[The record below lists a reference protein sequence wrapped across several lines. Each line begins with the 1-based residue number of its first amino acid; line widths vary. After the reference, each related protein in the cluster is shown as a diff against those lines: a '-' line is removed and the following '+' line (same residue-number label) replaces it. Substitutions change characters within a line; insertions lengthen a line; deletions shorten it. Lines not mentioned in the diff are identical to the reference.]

1 MATFPRSVSL
11 AVFRAHIENG
21 LSVAIGVGITG
32 LGAGLALDFHSG
44 IAAATGAVC
53 VSISDRTDPLRQK
66 IWIMGFAFLSACFF
80 TALSSFSRF
89 HPPVFIA
96 AVAFT
101 GLWVGLISAYG
112 KWVLSLAMTCV
123 LAFVFAMGE
132 YFPTVSDAADHLI
145 LFVCGALTYT
155 TYSVISAWLFD
166 DRARRLLLA
175 EAMRAFAEYLRAKA
189 ALYNPD
195 TEGPATFRA
204 LIDAHA
210 ALADRLQAARDAL
223 FARRNHRMQLK
234 RIDTLIALLDAF
246 ETVLSSDAD
255 LETLRNAPQ
264 RDLLWRLNSF
274 VHQMADEIERLTL
287 ALRARHGHTAPLRHA
302 EESRQLLEMIRAVQE
317 AAPDDPVIHAFTATA
332 NKLVLADSYVAA
344 LATALDDATEP
355 STVAANLDLDL
366 FRQDGPRGPGLL
378 LRQFR
383 WRAPAFRYAVRLS
396 LAMTAGLLIT
406 IAFPRFAQA
415 NWILLT
421 IALIMRANYSVTRQ
435 RRWDRVTGT
444 LIGCALAVTFINTLP
459 APVLLLLIVV
469 AVGTSHAYGLVA
481 YRITAVGAS
490 ISALLLLHFVAP
502 STETQF
508 FERIV
513 DTLIGAGLSWAF
525 SYLLPNW
532 EREDVPRT
540 VRGLLAADAAF
551 ADAALR
557 LIHGRQKYRLARKKA
572 LDAVA
577 QLSGAIRRLA
587 DEPNSNRRALASLG
601 ELLGANYLLASDLS
615 SMPVLV
621 KLRAKEL
628 DTDAADVAISEVRER
643 VIALLQPDAVH
654 EHRDQPPPRHS
665 LTDLHGSEA
674 MEVLGRRLAH
684 IEHAARKVARL
695 AARPVIED
703 IFCAR
708 RRTSGVDRTGV

>member
-1 MATFPRSVSL
+1 MAALPRSVSL

-21 LSVAIGVGITG
+21 LSVGIGVGLTG
-32 LGAGLALDFHSG
+32 LAVGFTMGLPAA
-44 IAAATGAVC
+44 IAAATGAIC

-66 IWIMGFAFLSACFF
+66 IWIMSFAFLSACFF

-89 HPPVFIA
+89 SPPVFIA

-101 GLWVGLISAYG
+101 GLWCGLISAYG
-112 KWVLSLAMTCV
+112 KWVMSLAMTCV

-132 YFPTVSDAADHLI
+132 YFPTVSDAADHLM
-145 LFVCGALTYT
+145 LFICGALTYT
-155 TYSVISAWLFD
+155 TYAVMVAWLFD
-166 DRARRLLLA
+166 DRGRRLLLA
-175 EAMRAFAEYLRAKA
+175 EAMRAFADYLRAKA

-195 TEGPATFRA
+195 TEGTAAFRA

-210 ALADRLQAARDAL
+210 ALADRLQTARDSL
-223 FARRNHRMQLK
+223 FARRWYRMQLK

-255 LETLRNAPQ
+255 FETLRNAPQ
-264 RDLLWRLNSF
+264 RDLLWRLNGF
-274 VHQMADEIERLTL
+274 VHQMADEIEHLTL
-287 ALRARHGHTAPLRHA
+287 ALRFRHGHAAPLRHA
-302 EESRQLLEMIRAVQE
+302 EESRQLLEMVSTAQD
-317 AAPDDPVIHAFTATA
+317 AAPNDPVIHAFAATA
-332 NKLVLADSYVAA
+332 NKLVLADTYVAA
-344 LATALDDATEP
+344 LATALDNATPP
-355 STVAANLDLDL
+355 STVAAGLDLDL
-366 FRQDGPRGPGLL
+366 FRQDGPRGLGLL

-396 LAMTAGLLIT
+396 LAMTAGLMLT

-415 NWILLT
+415 NWVLLT

-459 APVLLLLIVV
+459 APMLLLLIVL

-481 YRITAVGAS
+481 YRITAIGAS
-490 ISALLLLHFVAP
+490 ISALLLLHFVDP
-502 STETQF
+502 SVNAQF

-525 SYLLPNW
+525 SHLLPNW
-532 EREDVPRT
+532 ERDDLPRT

-557 LIHGRQKYRLARKKA
+557 LEHGRQRYRLARKKT

-601 ELLGANYLLASDLS
+601 ELLGTNYLLASDLS

-621 KLRAKEL
+621 KLHAPEL
-628 DTDAADVAISEVRER
+628 DKPSAEAAIAQVRER
-643 VIALLQPDAVH
+643 VVSLLQPDAAQDNPNGDVSQ
-654 EHRDQPPPRHS
+654 RGGFA
-665 LTDLHGSEA
+665 DLHGSGA
-674 MEVLGRRLAH
+674 MEVLARRLAH
-684 IEHAARKVARL
+684 IEQAARKVARL
-695 AARPVIED
+695 ARRPVIE
-703 IFCAR
+703 A
-708 RRTSGVDRTGV
+708 V

>member
-21 LSVAIGVGITG
+21 LWVAFGVGLTG
-32 LGAGLALDFHSG
+32 LTLGTALGLPAGV
-44 IAAATGAVC
+44 AAATGAVC
-53 VSISDRTDPLRQK
+53 VSVADRTDPLRQK
-66 IWIMGFAFLSACFF
+66 VWIMGFAFLCASVFSG
-80 TALSSFSRF
+80 LSSFSRF
-89 HPPVFIA
+89 SPA
-96 AVAFT
+96 AFMLATAFT
-101 GLWVGLISAYG
+101 GLWAGLISAYG

-132 YFPTVSDAADHLI
+132 HFQTLSDAADHLM
-145 LFVCGALTYT
+145 LFVCGGMVYT
-155 TYSVISAWLFD
+155 AYAVLVAWLFD
-166 DRARRLLLA
+166 DRGRRLLLA
-175 EAMRAFAEYLRAKA
+175 EAMRAFADYLRAKA

-195 TEGPATFRA
+195 TEGPGALRA
-204 LIDAHA
+204 VIDTHA
-210 ALADRLQAARDAL
+210 ALADKLQAARDSL
-223 FARRNHRMQLK
+223 FARRTHRMQLK

-255 LETLRNAPQ
+255 IEALRPASQ
-264 RDLLWRLNSF
+264 RDLMWRLNGF
-274 VHQMADEIERLTL
+274 VYQMADEVERLTL
-287 ALRARHGHTAPLRHA
+287 ALRFRHGHAAPLNHA
-302 EESRQLLEMIRAVQE
+302 EEARQLVEAVAQARE
-317 AAPDDPVIHAFTATA
+317 AAPDDPVIHAFVATS
-332 NKLVLADSYVAA
+332 NKLVLADNYIAA
-344 LATALDDATEP
+344 LATALEDSTEP
-355 STVAANLDLDL
+355 SAVAASLDLEL
-366 FRQDGPRGPGLL
+366 FRQDAPRGIGVL

-383 WRAPAFRYAVRLS
+383 WRSPALRYAIRLS
-396 LAMTAGLLIT
+396 LAMTTGLALT
-406 IAFPRFAQA
+406 LGFPRFAHA
-415 NWILLT
+415 NWVLLT

-459 APVLLLLIVV
+459 APVLLLLIVL

-481 YRITAVGAS
+481 YRVTAIGAS
-490 ISALLLLHFVAP
+490 ISSLLLLHFVDP
-502 STETQF
+502 LMHPQF

-532 EREDVPRT
+532 ERDDLPRT
-540 VRGLLAADAAF
+540 VRGLLEADAAF

-557 LIHGRQKYRLARKKA
+557 RGHITQRYRLARKKA

-587 DEPNSNRRALASLG
+587 DEPNTNRRALASLG

-628 DTDAADVAISEVRER
+628 DPAGADAAIALVRER
-643 VIALLQPDAVH
+643 VVHLLQPDTAQDGQDVAAAARASFS
-654 EHRDQPPPRHS
+654 E
-665 LTDLHGSEA
+665 LHGSVA
-674 MEVLGRRLAH
+674 MEVLARRLDH
-684 IEHAARKVARL
+684 IEHAAQKVARL
-695 AARPVIED
+695 AARPVID
-703 IFCAR
+703 
-708 RRTSGVDRTGV
+708 GL

>member
-1 MATFPRSVSL
+1 MVTFPRSVSL
-11 AVFRAHIENG
+11 AVFRAYIENG
-21 LSVAIGVGITG
+21 LSVAIGVGVTG
-32 LGAGLALDFHSG
+32 LGAGLALGFPAG

-66 IWIMGFAFLSACFF
+66 VWIMGFAFLSACFF
-80 TALSSFSRF
+80 TALSSFTRF
-89 HPPVFIA
+89 SPLYFIA

-101 GLWVGLISAYG
+101 GFWVGLISAYG

-132 YFPTVSDAADHLI
+132 HFRTVSEAADHLI

-155 TYSVISAWLFD
+155 TYAVFSAWLFD

-175 EAMRAFAEYLRAKA
+175 EAMRGFADYLRAKA

-195 TEGPATFRA
+195 AEGPGAFRA

-210 ALADRLQAARDAL
+210 ALADKLQAARDSL
-223 FARRNHRMQLK
+223 FARRSHRMQLK

-255 LETLRNAPQ
+255 LEKLRDAPQ
-264 RDLLWRLNSF
+264 RDLLWRLNGF

-287 ALRARHGHTAPLRHA
+287 ALRSRHGHTVPLRHA
-302 EESRQLLEMIRAVQE
+302 EESRQLEEMIRAAQ
-317 AAPDDPVIHAFTATA
+317 ASAPQDPVIHAFTATA
-332 NKLVLADSYVAA
+332 HKLILADSYIGA
-344 LATALDDATEP
+344 LATALDDATDP
-355 STVAANLDLDL
+355 SSVAAGLDLDL
-366 FRQDGPRGPGLL
+366 FRQDGPRGIGLL

-459 APVLLLLIVV
+459 APVLLLLIVL

-481 YRITAVGAS
+481 YRITAIGAS
-490 ISALLLLHFVAP
+490 ISALLLLHFVGP
-502 STETQF
+502 SVDAQF

-525 SYLLPNW
+525 SYLLPSW
-532 EREDVPRT
+532 EREDMPRT

-557 LIHGRQKYRLARKKA
+557 LEHGRQKYRLARKKA

-587 DEPNSNRRALASLG
+587 DEPNANRRALASLG

-621 KLRAKEL
+621 KLRARDL
-628 DTDAADVAISEVRER
+628 DIDAADAAIGEVRAR
-643 VIALLQPDAVH
+643 VVKLLQPDTAP
-654 EHRDQPPPRHS
+654 DQQESALPRHGFA
-665 LTDLHGSEA
+665 DLHGSAA
-674 MEVLGRRLAH
+674 MEVLGRRLEH

-703 IFCAR
+703 I
-708 RRTSGVDRTGV
+708 

>member
-1 MATFPRSVSL
+1 MAALPRSVSL

-21 LSVAIGVGITG
+21 LSVGIGVGLTG
-32 LGAGLALDFHSG
+32 LAVGFTMGLPAA
-44 IAAATGAVC
+44 IAAATGAIC

-66 IWIMGFAFLSACFF
+66 IWIMSFAFLSACFF

-89 HPPVFIA
+89 SPPVFIA

-101 GLWVGLISAYG
+101 GLWCGLISAYG
-112 KWVLSLAMTCV
+112 KWVMSLAMTCV

-132 YFPTVSDAADHLI
+132 YFPTVSDAADHLM
-145 LFVCGALTYT
+145 LFICGALTYT
-155 TYSVISAWLFD
+155 TYAVMVAWLFD
-166 DRARRLLLA
+166 DRGRRLLLA
-175 EAMRAFAEYLRAKA
+175 EAMRAFADYLRAKA

-195 TEGPATFRA
+195 TEGTAAFRA

-210 ALADRLQAARDAL
+210 ALADRLQTARDSL
-223 FARRNHRMQLK
+223 FARRWYRMQLK

-255 LETLRNAPQ
+255 FETLRNAPQ
-264 RDLLWRLNSF
+264 RDLLWRLNGF
-274 VHQMADEIERLTL
+274 VHQMADEIEHLTL
-287 ALRARHGHTAPLRHA
+287 ALRFRHGHAAPLRHA
-302 EESRQLLEMIRAVQE
+302 EESRQLLEMVSTAQD
-317 AAPDDPVIHAFTATA
+317 AAPNDPVIHAFAATA
-332 NKLVLADSYVAA
+332 NKLVLADTYVAA
-344 LATALDDATEP
+344 LATALDNATPP
-355 STVAANLDLDL
+355 STVAAGLDLDL
-366 FRQDGPRGPGLL
+366 FRQDGPRGLGLL

-396 LAMTAGLLIT
+396 LAMTAGLMLT

-415 NWILLT
+415 NWVLLT

-459 APVLLLLIVV
+459 APMLLLLILL

-481 YRITAVGAS
+481 YRITAIGAS
-490 ISALLLLHFVAP
+490 ISALLLLHFVDP
-502 STETQF
+502 SVNAQF

-525 SYLLPNW
+525 SHLLPNW
-532 EREDVPRT
+532 ERDDLPRT

-557 LIHGRQKYRLARKKA
+557 LEHGRQRYRLARKKT

-601 ELLGANYLLASDLS
+601 ELLGTNYLLASDLS

-621 KLRAKEL
+621 KLRAPEL
-628 DTDAADVAISEVRER
+628 DKPSAEAAIAQVRER
-643 VIALLQPDAVH
+643 VVSLLQPDAAQDNPNGDVSQ
-654 EHRDQPPPRHS
+654 RGGFA
-665 LTDLHGSEA
+665 DLHGSGA
-674 MEVLGRRLAH
+674 MEVLARRLAH
-684 IEHAARKVARL
+684 IEQAARKVARL
-695 AARPVIED
+695 ARRPVIE
-703 IFCAR
+703 
-708 RRTSGVDRTGV
+708 VV

>member
-1 MATFPRSVSL
+1 MAALPRSVSL

-21 LSVAIGVGITG
+21 LSVGIGVGLTG
-32 LGAGLALDFHSG
+32 LAVGFTMGLPAA
-44 IAAATGAVC
+44 IAAATGAIC

-66 IWIMGFAFLSACFF
+66 IWIMSFAFLSACFF

-89 HPPVFIA
+89 SPPVFIA

-101 GLWVGLISAYG
+101 GLWCGLISAYG
-112 KWVLSLAMTCV
+112 KWVMSLAMTCV

-132 YFPTVSDAADHLI
+132 YFPTVSDAADHLM
-145 LFVCGALTYT
+145 LFICGALTYT
-155 TYSVISAWLFD
+155 TYAVMVAWLFD
-166 DRARRLLLA
+166 DRGRRLLLA
-175 EAMRAFAEYLRAKA
+175 EAMRAFADYLRAKA

-195 TEGPATFRA
+195 TEGTAAFRA

-210 ALADRLQAARDAL
+210 ALADRLQTARDSL
-223 FARRNHRMQLK
+223 FARRWYRMQLK

-246 ETVLSSDAD
+246 DTVLSSDAD
-255 LETLRNAPQ
+255 FETLRNAPQ
-264 RDLLWRLNSF
+264 RDLLWRLNGF
-274 VHQMADEIERLTL
+274 VHQMADEIEHLTL
-287 ALRARHGHTAPLRHA
+287 ALRFRHGHAAPLRHA
-302 EESRQLLEMIRAVQE
+302 EESRQLLEMVSTAQD
-317 AAPDDPVIHAFTATA
+317 AAPNDPVIHAFAATA
-332 NKLVLADSYVAA
+332 NKLVLADTYVAA
-344 LATALDDATEP
+344 LATALDNATPP
-355 STVAANLDLDL
+355 STVAAGLDLDL
-366 FRQDGPRGPGLL
+366 FRQDGPRGLGLL

-396 LAMTAGLLIT
+396 LAMTAGLMLT

-415 NWILLT
+415 NWVLLT

-459 APVLLLLIVV
+459 APMLLLLILL

-481 YRITAVGAS
+481 YRITAIGAS
-490 ISALLLLHFVAP
+490 ISALLLLHFVDP
-502 STETQF
+502 SVNAQF

-525 SYLLPNW
+525 SHLLPNW
-532 EREDVPRT
+532 ERDDLPRT

-557 LIHGRQKYRLARKKA
+557 LEHGRQRYRLARKKT

-601 ELLGANYLLASDLS
+601 ELLGTNYLLASDLS

-621 KLRAKEL
+621 KLHAPEL
-628 DTDAADVAISEVRER
+628 DKPSAEAAIAQVRER
-643 VIALLQPDAVH
+643 VVSLLQPDAAQDNPNGDVSQ
-654 EHRDQPPPRHS
+654 RGGFA
-665 LTDLHGSEA
+665 DLHGSGA
-674 MEVLGRRLAH
+674 MEVLARRLAH
-684 IEHAARKVARL
+684 IEQAARKVARL
-695 AARPVIED
+695 ARRPVIE
-703 IFCAR
+703 A
-708 RRTSGVDRTGV
+708 V